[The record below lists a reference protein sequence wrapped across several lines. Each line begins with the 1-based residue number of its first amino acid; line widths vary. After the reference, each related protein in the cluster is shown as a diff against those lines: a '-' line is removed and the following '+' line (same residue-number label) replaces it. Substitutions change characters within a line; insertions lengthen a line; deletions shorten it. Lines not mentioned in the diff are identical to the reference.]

1 MKASLN
7 DYYPDT
13 QEKGSGGRGGRG
25 RKEKEKS
32 ERMGWKQKKN
42 REKLVFTLIKALLN
56 NKIRFV
62 TGVPPSISE

>member
-1 MKASLN
+1 
-7 DYYPDT
+7 
-13 QEKGSGGRGGRG
+13 
-25 RKEKEKS
+25 
-32 ERMGWKQKKN
+32 MGWKQKKN